1 MGFSWLGL
9 FMAGVSQGLVNPRFG
24 LSSIM
29 TSWEYWITFFALN
42 AVIYGVGSWWI
53 FTRLVGPPV
62 QQSPVR
68 QDDN

>member
-1 MGFSWLGL
+1 
-9 FMAGVSQGLVNPRFG
+9 
-24 LSSIM
+24 M
-29 TSWEYWITFFALN
+29 TSWEYWVTFFALN